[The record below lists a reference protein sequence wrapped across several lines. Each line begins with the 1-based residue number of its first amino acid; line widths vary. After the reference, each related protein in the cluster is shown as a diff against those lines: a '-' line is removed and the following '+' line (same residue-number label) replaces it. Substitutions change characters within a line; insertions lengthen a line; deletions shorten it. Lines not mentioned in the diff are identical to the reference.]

1 MTTHQRMFTAL
12 LPALALVVW
21 LTPQPA
27 AAHCQV
33 PCGIFGDAMKFQEFA
48 QHIDTI
54 EKAMREVR
62 GLEGESGAEAQQKM
76 VRWIVTKEDHAEKI
90 MDDVQAYFLA
100 QRIKL
105 PSDESQHEAYLAKLA
120 ALHAV
125 TIHAMK
131 CKQTLEQANVDALRA
146 SLAEFRGLYFDEH
159 DEAHIAGHHDHEH
172 DH

>member
-1 MTTHQRMFTAL
+1 MTARHRTLAAL

-33 PCGIFGDAMKFQEFA
+33 PCGIFGDEMKFQKFA
-48 QHIDTI
+48 EHIETI

-62 GLEGESGAEAQQKM
+62 GLEGESGVEAQQEM
-76 VRWIVTKEDHAEKI
+76 VRWIINKEEHAELI

-105 PSDESQHEAYLAKLA
+105 PEDESQHEAYHAKLA

-159 DEAHIAGHHDHEH
+159 DEAHIAGHHDH
-172 DH
+172 DHSH